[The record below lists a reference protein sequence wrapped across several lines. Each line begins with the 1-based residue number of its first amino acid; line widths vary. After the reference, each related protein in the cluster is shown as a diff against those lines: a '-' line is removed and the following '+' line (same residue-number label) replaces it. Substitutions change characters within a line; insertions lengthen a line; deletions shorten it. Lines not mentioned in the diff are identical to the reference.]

1 MPKPQYIG
9 MKKSRT
15 ISDEPIALR
24 VENGLAFVK
33 ILGTVYS
40 R

>member
-1 MPKPQYIG
+1 
-9 MKKSRT
+9 MKKGRA

-24 VENGLAFVK
+24 VENGLTFVK
-33 ILGTVYS
+33 MPGIVDS

>member
-1 MPKPQYIG
+1 

-33 ILGTVYS
+33 MLGTVDS